1 MTYTEGMRVP
11 IKLFQLRRKA
21 KKVLRN
27 VEKLL
32 RDYLSELPQ
41 TKSTARLDG

>member
-1 MTYTEGMRVP
+1 MTYTEWIHVP
-11 IKLFQLRRKA
+11 IKIFQLRQKA
-21 KKVLRN
+21 KRVLRN
-27 VEKLL
+27 VEKLF